1 MPLLR
6 PRVTNRKLR
15 QRRPLRARLPSP
27 RAVRRAIWAGMLA
40 AAPTIFAI
48 GVIAFLGT
56 AAAIGYR
63 WLTHSPR
70 FAIRDIVVTGNA
82 RVTSDEILRRGGVA
96 VGQNV
101 FTLSLKA
108 TEAKIVQDPY
118 IAEAEVRRRLPDGVS
133 IRVVERQPSAL
144 VVVNGAGPYLADA
157 GGRVFKRAS
166 LTAGEGAGLPVV
178 TGLDRK
184 LFAAEPDL
192 AAALVRRA
200 LEVAVAWRAKDRPPL
215 GEVHVGKDGLTLYAL
230 AGASPVAV
238 ALGRPA
244 DTAAAL
250 RRFDAAWAGL
260 PAEERAQART
270 LHLDSRTRPDRATV
284 TLVDPGTR

>member
-27 RAVRRAIWAGMLA
+27 RAVRRAMWRGLTA
-40 AAPTIFAI
+40 AAPTLFALGVI
-48 GVIAFLGT
+48 GVLGT
-56 AAAIGYR
+56 AAGLGYR
-63 WLTHSPR
+63 WLTTSPR
-70 FAIRDIVVTGNA
+70 FALRDVTVTGNA
-82 RVTSDEILRRGGVA
+82 RVAAEEILRRGGVTL
-96 VGQNV
+96 GQNV
-101 FTLSLKA
+101 FSLSLHA
-108 TEAKIVQDPY
+108 TEAKILQDPW
-118 IAEAEVRRRLPDGVS
+118 IAEVEIRRRLPDGVAVR
-133 IRVVERQPSAL
+133 IVERQPAAL
-144 VVVNGAGPYLADA
+144 VVVNTAGSYLADA
-157 GGRVFKRAS
+157 TGRVFKRAS
-166 LTAGEGAGLPVV
+166 LTGGEGAGLPAV
-178 TGLDRK
+178 TGLERK
-184 LFAAEPDL
+184 LFGAEPEL

-200 LEVAVAWRAKDRPPL
+200 IEVATLWRAKERPPL

-284 TLVDPGTR
+284 TLADPGTR